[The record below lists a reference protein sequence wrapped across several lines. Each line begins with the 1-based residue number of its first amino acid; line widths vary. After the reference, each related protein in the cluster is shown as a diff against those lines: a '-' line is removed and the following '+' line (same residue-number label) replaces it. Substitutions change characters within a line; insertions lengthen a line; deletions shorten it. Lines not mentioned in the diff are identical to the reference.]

1 MKIDWIGKLSHFLQ
15 TMAFCLAVSAIFIAF
30 RPNSHYEHSLVFS
43 ICIGAFSWL
52 IIDFGRHLYPSSAET
67 GWPTGINGVLLPIIG
82 NALGYLLGTVTA
94 DRWLGLSSWDLQS
107 RASLPAT
114 LLMTLISSI
123 AISYYFYTRGKHNY
137 LESKISEVR
146 EQASE
151 AKLKLLQSQLD
162 PHMLFNTLANLKALI
177 NSDTAQAG
185 KMLDHLVD
193 YLRST
198 LNASRATE
206 HALSA
211 EFDRLKDYL
220 ELMTVRMGPRLKYR
234 LNLPTELA
242 TLTVPSLILQSLV
255 ENSIVHGLEPK
266 VTGGTIEVTASRHNQ
281 MLTIDLID
289 DGIGFDVARLAD
301 GFDGF
306 GIAQVRD
313 RLTTLYGPTS
323 AARLEIKSSVS
334 ASNFGAS
341 VNQNAGTHITI
352 VLPL

>member
-1 MKIDWIGKLSHFLQ
+1 MKIDLIGKLSHFLQ

-43 ICIGAFSWL
+43 LCIGAFSWL
-52 IIDFGRHLYPSSAET
+52 IIDFGRHLYASSTET
-67 GWPTGINGVLLPIIG
+67 GWPTGVHGILLPVMG
-82 NALGYLLGTVTA
+82 TVLGYVLGTVAA

-107 RASLPAT
+107 RTSLPAT
-114 LLMTLISSI
+114 VLMTLISSA
-123 AISYYFYTRGKHNY
+123 AISYYFYTRGKNDY
-137 LESKISEVR
+137 LESKISEVS

-162 PHMLFNTLANLKALI
+162 PHMLFNTLANLKVLI
-177 NSDTAQAG
+177 NSDTLRAS

-206 HALSA
+206 HPLSA

-220 ELMTVRMGPRLKYR
+220 ELMTIRMGSRLKYR

-242 TLTVPSLILQSLV
+242 NITVPSLILQSLV

-266 VTGGTIEVTASRHNQ
+266 VTGGTIQVTASRHNQ
-281 MLTIDLID
+281 MLTLELSD
-289 DGIGFDVARLAD
+289 DGIGFNVVHAT
-301 GFDGF
+301 DGF

-313 RLTTLYGPTS
+313 RLITLYRG
-323 AARLEIKSSVS
+323 AATLEIKSSRS
-334 ASNFGAS
+334 ASS
-341 VNQNAGTHITI
+341 VGTSANQSLGTHITI
-352 VLPL
+352 HLPL

>member
-30 RPNSHYEHSLVFS
+30 RPDHNYEHSLVFS
-43 ICIGAFSWL
+43 LFIGACSWFF
-52 IIDFGRHLYPSSAET
+52 IDFGRHLYASSAET
-67 GWPTGINGVLLPIIG
+67 GWPTGVHGILLPIIG
-82 NALGYLLGTVTA
+82 NVLGYVLGTVA
-94 DRWLGLSSWDLQS
+94 GDRWLGLSSWELQS

-114 LLMTLISSI
+114 LVMTLISSA
-123 AISYYFYTRGKHNY
+123 AISYYFYTRGKNDY

-162 PHMLFNTLANLKALI
+162 PHMLFNTLANLKVLI
-177 NSDTAQAG
+177 NSDTVRAS
-185 KMLDHLVD
+185 KMLDHLVH

-220 ELMTVRMGPRLKYR
+220 ELMTIRMGPRLKYR

-242 TLTVPSLILQSLV
+242 NITVPSLILQSLV

-266 VTGGTIEVTASRHNQ
+266 VTGGTIQVTASRHNQ
-281 MLTIDLID
+281 MLTLQLRD
-289 DGIGFDVARLAD
+289 DGIGFNVVNAT
-301 GFDGF
+301 DGF

-313 RLTTLYGPTS
+313 RLTTLYKE
-323 AARLEIKSSVS
+323 AATLDIKSSVAVS
-334 ASNFGAS
+334 GVGAS
-341 VNQNAGTHITI
+341 VNQNTGTHITI
-352 VLPL
+352 HLPL